1 MDRYLHPKR
10 TRLLMLLMLASI
22 VAYCSMLTTFA
33 DTSPKQETAQGS
45 APVTVENFGQV
56 NIGYIPANK
65 TQKQEN
71 EKTWGPSRRF
81 EPRKI
86 MRGQCNTLSVIEY
99 HTSSQHLRSQPR
111 AAQAVSSQ
119 LSHAWYRMR
128 TVIHS

>member
-1 MDRYLHPKR
+1 MAMLNFYLNRAGTKLSAERKR
-10 TRLLMLLMLASI
+10 VLACAKI
-22 VAYCSMLTTFA
+22 ELRKLFTPERVKREKRWL
-33 DTSPKQETAQGS
+33 
-45 APVTVENFGQV
+45 ENFGQV

-119 LSHAWYRMR
+119 L
-128 TVIHS
+128 